1 MAYPLR
7 DNGPVSI
14 AAAALHGMVAN
25 TYYWIDRQGNLT
37 TTGQAT
43 LAQNTAL
50 NLPTDQVLYDVSMG
64 QALELIINHGV
75 LPTSVGGTIAVAEVQ
90 PDFPQ
95 TPIAFSSPLVVGTP
109 VTQPLAATAESLR
122 TAVVG
127 PYGAAPAGRL
137 IKVALAILFT
147 TVATA
152 GPRIKLSPH
161 APPAPMHPPPA
172 TPASNYLN
180 P

>member
-1 MAYPLR
+1 MAYPLSA
-7 DNGPVSI
+7 NGPISI
-14 AAAALHGMVAN
+14 AAAELHAMVAN

-50 NLPTDQVLYDVSMG
+50 NLPTDQVLYDVSMA

-75 LPTSVGGTIAVAEVQ
+75 LTTSVGGTIAVAEVQ

-109 VTQPLAATAESLR
+109 IAQALAATAESLR

-152 GPRIKLSPH
+152 GTGIKLSLYGH
-161 APPAPMHPPPA
+161 RDGMDRQRG
-172 TPASNYLN
+172 
-180 P
+180 